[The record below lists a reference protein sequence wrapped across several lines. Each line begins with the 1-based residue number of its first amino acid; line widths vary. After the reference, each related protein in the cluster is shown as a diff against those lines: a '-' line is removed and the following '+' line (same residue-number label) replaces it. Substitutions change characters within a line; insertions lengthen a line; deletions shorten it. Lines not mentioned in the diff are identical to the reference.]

1 MAAVVIGFPGG
12 GAEWEGLGG
21 GEGGGHYSR
30 PMYEISV
37 ETEFCAAH
45 AIVIAGLR
53 EPVHGHNWRVTVTV
67 GGERLDSEGLLLDFH
82 ALERLVAEIIG
93 PFRNQDLNATPPF
106 DRVNPTAELV
116 ARHIGDRVQGGLAA
130 LAAPPQTAQI
140 RVTSV
145 RVTEAPGCAVVYR
158 P

>member
-1 MAAVVIGFPGG
+1 
-12 GAEWEGLGG
+12 
-21 GEGGGHYSR
+21 
-30 PMYEISV
+30 MYQVSV

-45 AIVIAGLR
+45 AIVLGGER

-67 GGERLDSEGLLLDFH
+67 AGEGLDSEGLLLDFH

-93 PFRNQDLNATPPF
+93 PFKNRDLNTTPPF
-106 DRVNPTAELV
+106 DRVNPTAEHV
-116 ARHIGDRVQGGLAA
+116 ARHIAEGVSGGLAA
-130 LAAPPQTAQI
+130 LRTGAEHPRL
-140 RVTSV
+140 RVDSV